1 MQYLNKLQVLLS
13 FQKCLYG
20 MVAENCTDK
29 ELLVYHR
36 RIVQEREEAAA
47 RCIEREEAVADG
59 LNQIY
64 VYTQVLILP
73 DVYRRGRKIRKIRHT
88 GPSIS
93 ASFHSIFI

>member
-36 RIVQEREEAAA
+36 RIVQEREEAVA
-47 RCIEREEAVADG
+47 RCI
-59 LNQIY
+59 
-64 VYTQVLILP
+64 
-73 DVYRRGRKIRKIRHT
+73 
-88 GPSIS
+88 
-93 ASFHSIFI
+93 